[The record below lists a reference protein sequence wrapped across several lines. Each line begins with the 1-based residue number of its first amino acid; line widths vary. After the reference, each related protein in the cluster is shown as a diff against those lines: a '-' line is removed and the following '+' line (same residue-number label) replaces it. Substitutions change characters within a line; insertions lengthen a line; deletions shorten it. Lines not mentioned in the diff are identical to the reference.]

1 MKRSSIAN
9 ALFAFFVGLLLLPKA
24 GISQAA
30 PKIICYITIE
40 GQQQGVI
47 KGDGKRK
54 GMEGKISGYGYSYSI
69 VSPRDA
75 SSGIATGRRVHGGLR
90 ITKGIDISSPK
101 LMQALVNNEVLKS
114 VTIEFWE
121 NSMMAASGVGS
132 EVKYYTVKL
141 TNASIT
147 GFNQTGGTYLS
158 EKDQRTEKLLE
169 ELTLS
174 YQKIEVTSMDGVN
187 SVSAMDE
194 WR

>member
-174 YQKIEVTSMDGVN
+174 YQKIEVTSMDGGN